1 MVDCFNSSIF
11 VETIK
16 KRVMTICDI
25 KLKDIKYNSNW
36 QNQLSQDEWESFLT
50 VSKLDDK
57 CNKMWEDYRNQLIT
71 YDELSRYEFNLYISV
86 LRNSKLEML
95 NV

>member
-1 MVDCFNSSIF
+1 MEI
-11 VETIK
+11 
-16 KRVMTICDI
+16 
-25 KLKDIKYNSNW
+25 LKDMKYNSNW
-36 QNQLSQDEWESFLT
+36 QNQLCQDEWESFLT
-50 VSKLDDK
+50 VSKLDDT

-71 YDELSRYEFNLYISV
+71 YDELSRYEFNLYISL